1 MADPKS
7 STDDI
12 EEIRKAGS
20 AQKDADQSSRQESRR
35 GVPPTDDEG
44 QMRRSAETGEGEV
57 PGENPEAE
65 ELEEELPSNRSQK
78 RGGP

>member
-12 EEIRKAGS
+12 EETRKAGNTPEDTN
-20 AQKDADQSSRQESRR
+20 QPNRR
-35 GVPPTDDEG
+35 GVPPMSDEEE
-44 QMRRSAETGEGEV
+44 MRRSAETGEGEV